1 MNKKTAIIIVVAI
14 FLVVSLAAY
23 LNETKINEKIEN
35 NAEEKEEDKETNA
48 TNNTDEERKDDDVM
62 DGITLN
68 YQSSIRIEKDG
79 KIIYFDPYKIESN
92 SNDADYIF
100 ITHSHYD
107 HYSED
112 DIKKIMKNDTKFV
125 VTSDLENKV
134 KALGVL
140 EDNVLVV
147 YPNEEHNIDDI
158 SFETVPAY
166 NIDKTYHKKSYN
178 WVGYV
183 IDLDGVK
190 YYDVGDSDVTDEFKN
205 VSCDV
210 IFVPVGGTYTMT
222 DSEAASA
229 VNEMKPKYAV
239 PVHYGEVGSS
249 ANADNFAN
257 NLNDD
262 ITGVI
267 LK

>member
-1 MNKKTAIIIVVAI
+1 MNKKVMIISVVIVFIVAVI
-14 FLVVSLAAY
+14 IACVNEIKVDNEIK
-23 LNETKINEKIEN
+23 LNENDKTTKTITTT
-35 NAEEKEEDKETNA
+35 TNQ
-48 TNNTDEERKDDDVM
+48 ERKDDDIM

-68 YQSSIRIEKDG
+68 YQSSIRIEKNG
-79 KIIYFDPYKIESN
+79 KVIYFDPYKIESN

-112 DIKKIMKNDTKFV
+112 DIKKVMKNDTKFV

-222 DSEAASA
+222 DSEAINA

-249 ANADNFAN
+249 TNADNFVN
-257 NLNDD
+257 GLNDD